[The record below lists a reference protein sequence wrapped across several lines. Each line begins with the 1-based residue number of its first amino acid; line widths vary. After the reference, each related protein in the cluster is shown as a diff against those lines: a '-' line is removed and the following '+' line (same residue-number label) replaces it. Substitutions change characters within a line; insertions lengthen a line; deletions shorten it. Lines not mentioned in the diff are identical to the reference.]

1 MIDADQGA
9 GAGPTQTCP
18 MSSESIPDESGV
30 WEALRAVS
38 DPEIG
43 ESVVD
48 LGLIYR
54 VDCAPGR
61 VHVEMTM
68 TSPAC
73 PMSGSIAEEAESA
86 IRDACADAR
95 EVIVNVVFDPPW
107 TPERMS
113 EEVRRRFGW

>member
-1 MIDADQGA
+1 MNSG
-9 GAGPTQTCP
+9 
-18 MSSESIPDESGV
+18 SVPDESEV
-30 WEALRAVS
+30 WEALRGVS

-48 LGLIYR
+48 LGLVYR
-54 VDCAPGR
+54 VECAPGR

-86 IRDACADAR
+86 IRNTCTDAR

-113 EEVRRRFGW
+113 EAVRRRFGW